1 MTRLRTAPTI
11 GVLLCASWLA
21 GCDKDV
27 ELTFVNLTGESLD
40 VHLTGSGAGREYLGV
55 VAPMGRLR
63 HKLEIDKDDLPTTC
77 TWSAGPH
84 RGRFPVTKD
93 TQEEL
98 RIEISPLGEVR
109 LRDGSTGRSEDFE
122 TPAAPTEAGAEPGRG

>member
-1 MTRLRTAPTI
+1 MTKLRIAPTI
-11 GVLLCASWLA
+11 GVFLCASWLA
-21 GCDKDV
+21 GCDKEV

-40 VHLTGSGAGREYLGV
+40 VHLTGSAAGREYLGV

-63 HKLEIDKDDLPTTC
+63 HELEIDEDELPTTC

-84 RGRFPVTKD
+84 RGRFPVTED

-98 RIEISPLGEVR
+98 RIEINPLGEPR
-109 LRDGSTGRSEDFE
+109 LRDRSTGRSEDFD
-122 TPAAPTEAGAEPGRG
+122 TPAAPTETRAEPGRG